1 VSTSHPTSR
10 PVAAAVA
17 AADAAAAG
25 AAAAPAAAAAS
36 RSPSPSPP
44 PHTLLQRIRPDLRGI
59 LLGCLCLAA
68 TNTLGLAIPWLL
80 KNAIDA
86 LGGAYG
92 TPALARAGHLVART
106 ALFIVGCA
114 LVQALIRTWSRVL
127 IFNAG
132 RNIEYRLRHDL
143 FSHLTRLDAGFYRR
157 HPTGDLMSRLTNDLS
172 AVRMLFGPGLL
183 NIVNTFLVYAST
195 VWLLLHLSPHL
206 TLFALIPYPVLILS
220 GRIFTRAMYRASRD
234 LQDQIGQMSTAVQED
249 LAGIAVIKQ
258 YALEPQRH
266 AAFAE
271 QSQRYLQRSLKL
283 VRARGSLTPLFA
295 LIGGVGTLIVL
306 WIGGREVIQGR
317 LSVGGLVAF
326 NAYLVYLSWPTV
338 ALGWILSMWQ
348 RGVAGWVR
356 VRELLETVPE
366 IGDAGVAGVRAS
378 GIAHGEVD
386 ADANADA
393 DGKTGRTAI
402 EPSIDV
408 RGLSIVRDGRAI
420 LDQVSFSLAAGDT
433 LAIVGRTGSGK
444 TTLVDSIPRLTEVP
458 ARTIFVGGHDVTTLP
473 LRTLRGL
480 VGYAPQEAFLFSATI
495 AENIAFGAAR
505 PDLDRATIERAA
517 QAAGLGRD
525 IAAFPDGYDTVVGER
540 GITLS
545 GGQRQ
550 RVALARA
557 LCADPHILIL
567 DDSLSSVDAETE
579 GDILARLRP
588 ILAGRTSILVSHRV
602 AAVKD
607 ASQILVMDAGR
618 VAERGTHG
626 QLLAAGGV
634 YAALYHEQ
642 LAAEKAARAA
652 AEVAATET
660 AA

>member
-1 VSTSHPTSR
+1 MLGNTPQVPRPAHHPPSL
-10 PVAAAVA
+10 
-17 AADAAAAG
+17 
-25 AAAAPAAAAAS
+25 S
-36 RSPSPSPP
+36 SSSPSSSSSSASPA
-44 PHTLLQRIRPDLRGI
+44 LSLARRIRDHLRGI

-68 TNTLGLAIPWLL
+68 TNALGLAIPWLI
-80 KNAIDA
+80 KTAIDA
-86 LGGAYG
+86 LGHAQGA
-92 TPALARAGHLVART
+92 PALAAAGRLVAHT
-106 ALFIVGCA
+106 ALLIVGCA
-114 LVQALIRTWSRVL
+114 LVQSLFRTWSRML

-132 RNIEYRLRHDL
+132 RDIEYSLRRDL
-143 FSHLTRLDAGFYRR
+143 FAHLARLDPGFYRS

-183 NIVNTFLVYAST
+183 NLVNTLLVYVST
-195 VWLLLHLSPHL
+195 VWLLLRLSPRL
-206 TLFALIPYPVLILS
+206 TLFALIPYPILILG
-220 GRIFTRAMYRASRD
+220 GRVFTRAMYRASRD
-234 LQDQIGQMSTAVQED
+234 LQDQIGHMSTAVQED
-249 LAGIAVIKQ
+249 LAGIAVVKQ

-266 AAFAE
+266 AAFAQ
-271 QSQRYLQRSLKL
+271 QSGRYLDRSLKL
-283 VRARGSLTPLFA
+283 VRARGTLTPLFG

-306 WIGGREVIQGR
+306 WIGGREVIHGR

-356 VRELLETVPE
+356 VRELLASTPE
-366 IGDAGVAGVRAS
+366 IADLAPATA
-378 GIAHGEVD
+378 A
-386 ADANADA
+386 ADA
-393 DGKTGRTAI
+393 TGATGSATPI
-402 EPSIDV
+402 VPSV
-408 RGLSIVRDGRAI
+408 EARGLSIARDGRQI
-420 LDQVSFSLAAGDT
+420 LDGISFSLAAGET
-433 LAIVGRTGSGK
+433 LAIVGPTGSGK
-444 TTLVDSIPRLTEVP
+444 TTLVDSIPRLTAVSP
-458 ARTIFVGGHDVTTLP
+458 QTIFVGGHDVTTLP
-473 LRTLRGL
+473 LRALRSL
-480 VGYAPQEAFLFSATI
+480 IGYAPQEAFLFSATI
-495 AENIAFGAAR
+495 AENIAFGAANT
-505 PDLDRATIERAA
+505 DRAGVERAA
-517 QAAGLGRD
+517 QAAGLSRD
-525 IAAFPDGYDTVVGER
+525 IASFPDGYDTVVGER

-557 LCADPHILIL
+557 LCADPRILIL

-579 GDILARLRP
+579 RDILARLRP

-607 ASQILVMDAGR
+607 ANQILVIDAGR

-642 LAAEKAARAA
+642 LAAEKAALAA
-652 AEVAATET
+652 AEVAAAET

>member
-1 VSTSHPTSR
+1 M
-10 PVAAAVA
+10 
-17 AADAAAAG
+17 
-25 AAAAPAAAAAS
+25 
-36 RSPSPSPP
+36 
-44 PHTLLQRIRPDLRGI
+44 
-59 LLGCLCLAA
+59 LGCLCLAA
-68 TNTLGLAIPWLL
+68 TNGLGLAIPWLL
-80 KNAIDA
+80 KNAIDT
-86 LGGAYG
+86 LGQARGV
-92 TPALARAGHLVART
+92 PALAQAGHLVART
-106 ALFIVGCA
+106 ALIIVGCA

-132 RNIEYRLRHDL
+132 RNIEYRLRRDL
-143 FSHLTRLDAGFYRR
+143 FSHLARLDPGFYRR

-183 NIVNTFLVYAST
+183 NLVNTFLVYAST
-195 VWLLLHLSPHL
+195 VWLLLHLSPRL
-206 TLFALIPYPVLILS
+206 TLFALIPYPVLILG
-220 GRIFTRAMYRASRD
+220 GRAFTRAMYRASRD
-234 LQDQIGQMSTAVQED
+234 LQDQIGHMSTAVQED

-271 QSQRYLQRSLKL
+271 QSGHYLDRSLKL
-283 VRARGSLTPLFA
+283 VRARGSLMPLFA

-306 WIGGREVIQGR
+306 WVGGREVIRGH

-326 NAYLVYLSWPTV
+326 NAYLVYLSWPTM

-366 IGDAGVAGVRAS
+366 IGDGALTAS
-378 GIAHGEVD
+378 GIAHAAA
-386 ADANADA
+386 ADP
-393 DGKTGRTAI
+393 DGKAARAI

-458 ARTIFVGGHDVTTLP
+458 PGAIFVGGRDVTTLP
-473 LRTLRGL
+473 LRALRGL

-505 PDLDRATIERAA
+505 PDVDRATIERAA
-517 QAAGLGRD
+517 QAAGLSRD

-579 GDILARLRP
+579 RDILARLRP

-607 ASQILVMDAGR
+607 ASQILVIDGGR
-618 VAERGTHG
+618 VAERGSHA
-626 QLLAAGGV
+626 QLLAAGGL

-652 AEVAATET
+652 AEAAATET